1 MKTKKVK
8 KKLSVLIGRRELVD
22 FPLLGLSGLE
32 AKIDTGAY
40 TSALHCKDIEVR
52 RINGVDTLCFRL
64 LDETHPEY
72 SDNEYFFTEFSRK
85 TIKSS
90 FGESEE
96 RYIIKTQIH
105 LAEKKINCTIS
116 LTDRTNMRYP
126 VLIGRKT
133 IKGKFIVDVGKKY
146 TGGLPVSKT
155 FL

>member
-1 MKTKKVK
+1 MKKKK
-8 KKLSVLIGRRELVD
+8 IRKKLSVLIGRRELAD
-22 FPLLGLSGLE
+22 FPMLSLSGLE

-40 TSALHCKDIEVR
+40 TSALHCKDIEIR
-52 RINGVDTLCFRL
+52 NINGADTLCFKL

-72 SDNEYFFTEFSRK
+72 SDNEYLFTEFSRK
-85 TIKSS
+85 VIKSS

-96 RYIIKTQIH
+96 RYIIKTLIH
-105 LAEKKINCTIS
+105 LAGKKINCTIS

-133 IKGKFIVDVGKKY
+133 IKGKFIVDVSKKY